1 MVLFVLII
9 VISVL
14 GVIVLSDNGANNKY
28 IGNEDEY
35 SVREEL
41 ISAIKAFII
50 IGIIIALIVFTVYT
64 FLKAMGEG
72 MFAWLDPFVDAMHE
86 SREHG

>member
-14 GVIVLSDNGANNKY
+14 GVIVLSDNGANNKC
-28 IGNEDEY
+28 IGNEDKY
-35 SVREEL
+35 SVGEEL
-41 ISAIKAFII
+41 ICAIKAFII

-86 SREHG
+86 SHKHG

>member
-14 GVIVLSDNGANNKY
+14 GVIVLSDNGANN
-28 IGNEDEY
+28 Y
-35 SVREEL
+35 SVGEEL
-41 ISAIKAFII
+41 ICAIKAFII

-86 SREHG
+86 SHKHG